1 MPSAD
6 GGVIITKGLPMNW
19 VRQAQIH
26 NNHPGL
32 DVQSSYRKSMQKR
45 KVGVG
50 KQNFF
55 PQKFLLIKPWRK
67 IKIVE

>member
-32 DVQSSYRKSMQKR
+32 DVQSPYRKSMQKR

-50 KQNFF
+50 KHKNFF
-55 PQKFLLIKPWRK
+55 TK
-67 IKIVE
+67 IPSYKTLAKNKN